1 LLTVYLVLMLLLL
14 LPPAERGTVPVVY
27 QFKAGKGD
35 AQAAAAEVKA
45 GVQGKGVQAVFM
57 STNNLTFAAGE

>member
-1 LLTVYLVLMLLLL
+1 LLLLLLLL
-14 LPPAERGTVPVVY
+14 LPADRGTVPVVY

-35 AQAAAAEVKA
+35 AQAAAADVKA
-45 GVQGKGVQAVFM
+45 GVQSKGVQAVFV